1 MRRIECLGAAL
12 IPALFFGG
20 CMGSTG
26 SRVAA
31 PATATAVAP
40 AMLASAYVAAAASI
54 DLYEI
59 QSAQLAL
66 ERASDPQIRTYAQ
79 QSLVAH
85 EGTSGQL
92 SMAGRRL
99 NLLPTATLSPEHQA
113 MLDALRATPDFDNTY
128 RAQQAILLNEG
139 VALHGG
145 YAKSGQSPTL
155 RPVARN
161 AEEVMRRSQ
170 QGLPR

>member
-12 IPALFFGG
+12 IPALLLGG

-40 AMLASAYVAAAASI
+40 AMLASAYVAAASI

-128 RAQQAILLNEG
+128 RAHQAILLKEG
-139 VALHGG
+139 LALHGG
-145 YAKSGQSPTL
+145 YARSGQSPTL

-161 AEEVMRRSQ
+161 AEEVMRRSR